1 MWLMVLIHCDR
12 RNFIETVR
20 DINDPNAATAQHADD
35 AEQSLHLAICQGR
48 HGLIHCLS
56 VCWGD

>member
-1 MWLMVLIHCDR
+1 MVLIHCDR